1 MFVPVVP
8 GCENRFAKAAR
19 IAGDAG
25 EVDALK
31 VILNVL
37 LPVVHFS
44 TKVAFKAIHTTS
56 LLQKPL
62 ARSSQTT
69 DGPFIAFYVLLM
81 FTFELIHEMVNHP
94 IVEVLSA
101 KVGIASCRFNFKNTI
116 LNGKNGDIKSA
127 STKIKYQD
135 I

>member
-1 MFVPVVP
+1 MIDLHMLVPVVP

-44 TKVAFKAIHTTS
+44 TKVAFKAVHTTS

-62 ARSSQTT
+62 YMQLQLLPACKSKVQI
-69 DGPFIAFYVLLM
+69 GP
-81 FTFELIHEMVNHP
+81 
-94 IVEVLSA
+94 
-101 KVGIASCRFNFKNTI
+101 KKFK
-116 LNGKNGDIKSA
+116 
-127 STKIKYQD
+127 
-135 I
+135 